1 VLDLDIKAFFDT
13 IPHDLLLKAVR
24 AHTDC
29 RWVLLYVERWLT
41 APVQREDGGIEP
53 RDADLPP
60 IIKTQSG
67 AVTPQGIGSALS
79 LSEDCSAVLALT
91 RTRRA
96 GCRRCRKRHPGQR
109 LCATLCRPAGWDD
122 GMVAAVEQRDWRDG
136 HAAAAGT
143 VV

>member
-1 VLDLDIKAFFDT
+1 M
-13 IPHDLLLKAVR
+13 P
-24 AHTDC
+24 C
-29 RWVLLYVERWLT
+29 PLYGLV
-41 APVQREDGGIEP
+41 
-53 RDADLPP
+53 ADLPP

-109 LCATLCRPAGWDD
+109 LCATLCRSAGRAE
-122 GMVAAVEQRDWRDG
+122 GMVASVEQQDFAEG

-143 VV
+143 VA